1 MDKKIGFPKFNLKNS
16 RKSYVTNYF
25 MKFKV
30 ISVDSKENFKI
41 TTFYKLTD
49 TEKEIVEIEKH
60 TEEKI
65 VKIEKESKHMKIEE
79 LLIEVLDKE
88 YVPRFFEGKLILKS
102 DRKALRN

>member
-25 MKFKV
+25 MKCKV

-49 TEKEIVEIEKH
+49 TEKEIVENDIDN
-60 TEEKI
+60 
-65 VKIEKESKHMKIEE
+65 VNN
-79 LLIEVLDKE
+79 
-88 YVPRFFEGKLILKS
+88 EGEPNKDDLNK
-102 DRKALRN
+102 DNKKNALPNNIIY